1 MKRILYAFSL
11 GLVLLGA
18 LGTSLADGGP
28 MPTCDPNSGTCKA
41 IKPPSLSVV
50 AR

>member
-1 MKRILYAFSL
+1 VKRLLYALSL

-18 LGTSLADGGP
+18 LGTSMADGGP
-28 MPTCDPNSGTCKA
+28 MPYCDPNSGTCKV
-41 IKPPSLSVV
+41 KPPSSVAD